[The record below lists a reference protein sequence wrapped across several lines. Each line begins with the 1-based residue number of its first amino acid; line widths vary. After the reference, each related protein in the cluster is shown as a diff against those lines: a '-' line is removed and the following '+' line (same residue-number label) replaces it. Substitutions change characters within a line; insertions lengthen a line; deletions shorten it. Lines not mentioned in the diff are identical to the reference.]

1 MSKSERNEAIL
12 IAWQNGFTV
21 STGFTYGIGEALGH
35 GFSHLGS
42 SRCSELFHEQ
52 SQRGTMELRLSGG
65 VFGDNLD
72 KKYFN
77 SYSRIYKYT
86 QGNTM
91 KKPINIRLDE
101 SLLANLDEY
110 AKELD
115 RTRTYLIEK
124 AISAY
129 FDTLDEMISDK
140 RIDEIKS
147 GKTEVFSLEEVAQK
161 LGLG

>member
-1 MSKSERNEAIL
+1 
-12 IAWQNGFTV
+12 
-21 STGFTYGIGEALGH
+21 
-35 GFSHLGS
+35 
-42 SRCSELFHEQ
+42 
-52 SQRGTMELRLSGG
+52 
-65 VFGDNLD
+65 
-72 KKYFN
+72 
-77 SYSRIYKYT
+77 
-86 QGNTM
+86 M

-115 RTRTYLIEK
+115 RTRTYIIEK

-140 RIDEIKS
+140 RIDEIKA

-161 LGLG
+161 LGLD